1 VTSALVPLPVVL
13 PLLGSGAALMMSR
26 WPRAQRMVSVV
37 VLVAVVVV
45 AALLLVA
52 ADREG
57 PQVVWLGGWRELG
70 IALVADRL
78 AALMLLVSS
87 IVTLAVLVYSIG
99 QGVTDNDREAPVSIY
114 HPTFLTL
121 VAGVSNAFLAG
132 DLFNL
137 FVSFEIL
144 LFASYV
150 LLTLGGTP
158 ARVRAGTIYV
168 IVNVVSS
175 ALFLIAI
182 ATAYAALGTLNLA
195 QIGERVPGLDGTTAL
210 VLQLLLLTTFSIKA
224 AVFPLSLWLPDSY
237 PTAPAPVT
245 AVFAGLL
252 TKVGVYAIIRTQTL
266 LFPDRPLTDLLLWAA
281 LATMLIGILGAIAQ
295 SDIKRLLSF
304 TLVSHIGYMVFGI
317 GLATQ
322 AGMSGAVFY
331 VAHHITVQ
339 TALFL
344 VVGLIENLGG
354 SSALLRLGGLASL
367 YPLIGVLFFVPAM
380 NLAGIP
386 PLSGFI
392 GKVGLLEAGIA
403 DGSWLA
409 WLLVAG
415 GTVTSLLT
423 LYAVA
428 KAWALAFWRTPR
440 EAHEMALQLGG
451 QRDGDEEHGTAE
463 VSAGGHVHLGATV
476 FAAGDVKEASRAAD
490 TEVSDDSEDDL
501 FQLLERE
508 GRRPRP
514 PWAMVLPTAGLV
526 GVSLAITVF
535 AGPLYGFTDR
545 AAEDLVTRTPY
556 LQAVQEAG
564 R

>member
-1 VTSALVPLPVVL
+1 MTSALVPLPVVL

-99 QGVTDNDREAPVSIY
+99 QGITDNDREAPVSIY

-168 IVNVVSS
+168 VVNVVSS

-195 QIGERVPGLDGTTAL
+195 QIGERVPGLDATTAL

-281 LATMLIGILGAIAQ
+281 LLTMLVGILGAIAQ

-354 SSALLRLGGLASL
+354 SSALLRLGGLAAL
-367 YPLIGVLFFVPAM
+367 YPMVGILFFVPAM

-403 DGSWLA
+403 DGSPLA
-409 WLLVAG
+409 LLLVAG

-451 QRDGDEEHGTAE
+451 ERDGDEEHGTAE
-463 VSAGGHVHLGATV
+463 VIGGGHVNLGAVV
-476 FAAGDVKEASRAAD
+476 FAAGDVQEASRAAD
-490 TEVSDDSEDDL
+490 TEVSDDSDDDL

-514 PWAMVLPTAGLV
+514 PWAMILPTAGLV

-535 AGPLYGFTDR
+535 AGPLYGLTDR
-545 AAEDLVTRTPY
+545 AASDLLTRTPY
-556 LQAVQEAG
+556 LEAVQEAG

>member
-1 VTSALVPLPVVL
+1 VVL

-37 VLVAVVVV
+37 VLAAVVVV

-168 IVNVVSS
+168 VVNVVSS

-195 QIGERVPGLDGTTAL
+195 QIGERVPGLDDTTAL

-281 LATMLIGILGAIAQ
+281 LLTMLVGILGAIAQ

-354 SSALLRLGGLASL
+354 SSALLRLGGLAAL
-367 YPLIGVLFFVPAM
+367 YPMVGILFFVPAM

-451 QRDGDEEHGTAE
+451 EREGDEEHGTAE
-463 VSAGGHVHLGATV
+463 VIGRGHVNLGAVV
-476 FAAGDVKEASRAAD
+476 FAAGDVQEATRAAD
-490 TEVSDDSEDDL
+490 TEVSDDSDDDL

-514 PWAMVLPTAGLV
+514 PWAMILPTAGLV

-535 AGPLYGFTDR
+535 AGPLYGLTDR
-545 AAEDLVTRTPY
+545 AASDLLTRTPY
-556 LQAVQEAG
+556 LEAVQEAG